1 MTQKLKFSQFAD
13 FLRPLIVKTNIE
25 NDFEVTSVVSNSAKA
40 EKNSLFCAV
49 KGVSADGNNYV
60 ANAVEKGAG
69 GVISEVEYENQNSI
83 QVCDDRLAYSEA
95 VRFFYGEPDRKLN
108 LLGVTGTNGKTTS
121 VYLFFNLLRELGG
134 NPAFF
139 STVNNFDGREW
150 HDSDCTTPDAGVLFE
165 FCRRAVSNGADFLPL
180 ECSSHAL
187 SQKRLGNAKFKI
199 AIFTNL
205 TGDHLDYHCSMGNYF
220 AAKKVLFTENLAED
234 GTAVINIDDE
244 AGKILAEELKK
255 NGKKVVT
262 FGFAANADMSM
273 QMIDNRFILNGKN
286 LETSLFGKH
295 NFYNITGVLAALQQL
310 GFELETLFE
319 ILRTKNISVPGRLE
333 KIDLGIHGTAFVD
346 YAHTDDALKNVLSIL
361 KNETERRNSR
371 LICVFGCGGNRD
383 KTKRPRMGRVVSE
396 LADEFIVTS
405 DNPRDEEPQD
415 IINDILG
422 GCLKKPSAVEVDREK
437 AIFLAVGKA
446 TANDII
452 LVAGKGHE
460 KEQVIKNVRYY
471 FDDCEVLRKFAAK
484 KDEK

>member
-165 FCRRAVSNGADFLPL
+165 FCSRSCGNGADFLPL

-187 SQKRLGNAKFKI
+187 SQKRLGMAKFRT
-199 AIFTNL
+199 AVFTNL
-205 TGDHLDYHCSMGNYF
+205 TGDHLDYHSDMENYF
-220 AAKKVLFTENLAED
+220 AAKKVLFTDNLASD
-234 GTAVINIDDE
+234 GTAIINIDDE
-244 AGKILAEELKK
+244 YGKILADDLKK
-255 NGKKVVT
+255 MNIRTVT
-262 FGFAANADMSM
+262 FGGAENADMQM
-273 QMIDNRFILNGKN
+273 QVIDNEFVLNGEKIKC
-286 LETSLFGKH
+286 SLFGRH
-295 NFYNITGVLAALQQL
+295 NFYNITGVLSALVSL
-310 GFELETLFE
+310 GFDLNVMLD
-319 ILRTKNISVPGRLE
+319 ILRRKNISVPGRLE
-333 KIDLGIHGTAFVD
+333 KIELGEHGTAFVD
-346 YAHTDDALKNVLSIL
+346 YAHTDDALRNVLSIL
-361 KNETERRNSR
+361 KAETEQRKSR

-383 KTKRPRMGRVVSE
+383 KTKRPRMGKVVSE

-405 DNPRDEEPQD
+405 DNPRHENPQD
-415 IINDILG
+415 IINDILC
-422 GCLKKPSAVEVDREK
+422 GCIREPFAVTIDRRDAILQAVRAAKKD
-437 AIFLAVGKA
+437 
-446 TANDII
+446 DII
-452 LVAGKGHE
+452 LAAGKGHE
-460 KEQVIKNVRYY
+460 KTQQIGDEKLY
-471 FDDCEVLRKFAAK
+471 FDDCEELRKAA
-484 KDEK
+484 ERC